1 MKKTALMMLVALAV
15 VGVAQAD
22 RTVDETRPLAADG
35 RVVISNISGEIKV
48 AGWTGDG
55 VNITGTLEDGVR
67 ELDISSGGSR
77 LTIEVELERRS
88 RRGSAYLT
96 IKVPTTVN
104 LEIETVSANIS
115 VDGVAG
121 ELELESVSGHV
132 EVSGEPRSLEAASVS
147 GNVIAASTALSSDL
161 ESVSGDIIVRH
172 ATGRLDASVVS
183 GDIAIEGGVLESFDG
198 ESVSGSIFCAAR
210 PTDRGRFD
218 METMSGKIEMVVP
231 QDISADFYIETYSG
245 SIKNEIGP
253 PPKRTDEYGPGKEL
267 RFTAGSGG
275 ARVSIESFSG
285 SVKLRAD

>member
-67 ELDISSGGSR
+67 ELDISSGGNR

-96 IKVPTTVN
+96 IKVPTNAN

-161 ESVSGDIIVRH
+161 ESVSGNIIVRH

-183 GDIAIEGGVLESFDG
+183 GDIEIEGGVLESFDG

>member
-35 RVVISNISGEIKV
+35 RVVVSNISGMVKV

-55 VNITGTLEDGVR
+55 VNITGTLEDGVS

-96 IKVPTTVN
+96 IKVPTNAN
-104 LEIETVSANIS
+104 LEIETVSADIS

-161 ESVSGDIIVRH
+161 ESVSGNIIVRNT
-172 ATGRLDASVVS
+172 ASGNTLNWDVAANNACLVVYRTGCTAIS
-183 GDIAIEGGVLESFDG
+183 G
-198 ESVSGSIFCAAR
+198 
-210 PTDRGRFD
+210 
-218 METMSGKIEMVVP
+218 
-231 QDISADFYIETYSG
+231 
-245 SIKNEIGP
+245 N
-253 PPKRTDEYGPGKEL
+253 
-267 RFTAGSGG
+267 SGG
-275 ARVSIESFSG
+275 SAPG
-285 SVKLRAD
+285 STDPNANFTY